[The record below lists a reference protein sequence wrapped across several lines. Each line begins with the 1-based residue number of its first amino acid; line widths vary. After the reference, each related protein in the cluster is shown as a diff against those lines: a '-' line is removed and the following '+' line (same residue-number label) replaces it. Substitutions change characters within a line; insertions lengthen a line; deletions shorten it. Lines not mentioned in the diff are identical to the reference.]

1 MTRRI
6 LRARYLTNHEARVRS
21 IVGVTSACRSWTRRL
36 DHLSCR
42 SWPRRRFLGVSE
54 CASAAGPE
62 PSPTHTPSACACA
75 ARTAGGQSGG
85 GAANQGAQSNAGG
98 SSFLG
103 KDLPFFDPSS
113 NIITWDGKSWNITNN
128 ALFEARFEKFLNAP
142 PAITPPE
149 TDYQALLQQ
158 IMDKLSP
165 GRITPRSTD
174 EAFQLLARASRYQ
187 QDANLC
193 DSIANQVYSAWL
205 SRKNND
211 RLNAASDALE
221 DERKRLEWNARLTAE
236 GTKLEG
242 GGSGKSKDGAVNHQ
256 LRQQQQLSRE
266 MQMQPILTRLAEV
279 TALIRANQLKREV
292 AELQV
297 KIEFQSLI
305 VQHFLQR
312 RFQHALISTRF
323 YRSIFADGDGQLR
336 VGEDAKNLF
345 AKTSGLPPTMGT
357 IDSLAN
363 EILRD
368 TREGV
373 QAFKFLLD
381 KNELQS
387 ASKRLAE
394 TFMIGEYLPDV
405 RTLDRE
411 DKRRALAFVQKS
423 NQLIS
428 AIEVKDFSMAER
440 LVKELSE
447 AAKDFDVSKP
457 MAAIETAK
465 QVSAMHIAKARNAAV
480 SGDKETLEAELKAA
494 TEIWP
499 RNPALSEVSQMIFSQ
514 ADVQSRALVDF
525 DQLLSQKNY
534 RQILDDRMRFIAA
547 TSMYPEKQEELRKVL
562 EDMQVIETS
571 IIQAQEIEK
580 RGDYA
585 GAWES
590 AEKAF
595 RNFPD
600 DNKLNQVRANLT
612 TRAADF
618 VHAIRQAEELEQ
630 KDQPGSSLA
639 WFLKAQSEHPA
650 SEFARQGVERL
661 TKQILPDAS

>member
-1 MTRRI
+1 MKCTLAI
-6 LRARYLTNHEARVRS
+6 LL
-21 IVGVTSACRSWTRRL
+21 
-36 DHLSCR
+36 
-42 SWPRRRFLGVSE
+42 
-54 CASAAGPE
+54 ASATFAAAQGNVSSEFQNAPQQPAQNPPQPLAPQPAPPQPAPAQQPPAG
-62 PSPTHTPSACACA
+62 A
-75 ARTAGGQSGG
+75 QNG
-85 GAANQGAQSNAGG
+85 GAPPNQGAQPNPNAGG

-103 KDLPFFDPSS
+103 KDVPFFDPGS

-128 ALFEARFEKFLNAP
+128 ALFEARFEKYLNAP
-142 PAITPPE
+142 PATSPPE
-149 TDYQALLQQ
+149 TEYQALLQQ
-158 IMDKLSP
+158 ITDKLSP

-187 QDANLC
+187 PDANLC

-205 SRKNND
+205 ARKNND
-211 RLNAASDALE
+211 RLHAASGALE

-242 GGSGKSKDGAVNHQ
+242 GGSGKSKDGAVNQ
-256 LRQQQQLSRE
+256 QVQQQQQLSRE

-312 RFQHALISTRF
+312 RFQHALIGTRF
-323 YRSIFADGDGQLR
+323 YRSIFADGDSQLR

-368 TREGV
+368 VREGV
-373 QAFKFLLD
+373 QAFRFLLD

-423 NQLIS
+423 NQLVS
-428 AIEVKDFSMAER
+428 AIEVKDFSLAEK

-447 AAKDFDVSKP
+447 TAKDFDVSKP

-465 QVSAMHIAKARNAAV
+465 QISAMHIAKARNAAV
-480 SGDKETLEAELKAA
+480 SGDRGTLEAELKAA

-499 RNPALSEVSQMIFSQ
+499 RNPALTEVSQMIFSQ

-547 TSMYPEKQEELRKVL
+547 TSMYPGRQEQLRKVL

-595 RNFPD
+595 RDFPD

-612 TRAADF
+612 TKAADF

-639 WFLKAQSEHPA
+639 WFLKAQSEYPA
-650 SEFARQGVERL
+650 SDFARQGVERL
-661 TKQILPDAS
+661 TKKILPDAS

>member
-1 MTRRI
+1 MKRLI
-6 LRARYLTNHEARVRS
+6 AALL
-21 IVGVTSACRSWTRRL
+21 VTSAVAL
-36 DHLSCR
+36 GLSTG
-42 SWPRRRFLGVSE
+42 SLEFQNAPQQPAENPPQPL
-54 CASAAGPE
+54 APQPAPAQPE
-62 PSPTHTPSACACA
+62 PAQPAP
-75 ARTAGGQSGG
+75 AGGQNSDR
-85 GAANQGAQSNAGG
+85 AASRGAQPNPNAGG

-103 KDLPFFDPSS
+103 KDLPFFDPGS
-113 NIITWDGKSWNITNN
+113 NIVTWDGKSWNINNN
-128 ALFEARFEKFLNAP
+128 ALFEARFEKYLNAP
-142 PAITPPE
+142 PATTPPE
-149 TDYQALLQQ
+149 TEYQALLQQ

-211 RLNAASDALE
+211 RLNAASKSLE
-221 DERKRLEWNARLTAE
+221 DERKRLEWNARLAAE
-236 GTKLEG
+236 GTKLEGGG
-242 GGSGKSKDGAVNHQ
+242 GGSGKSKDGAVNQ
-256 LRQQQQLSRE
+256 QVQQQQQQQFSRE

-312 RFQHALISTRF
+312 RFQHALIGTRF
-323 YRSIFADGDGQLR
+323 YRSIFADGDSQLR

-363 EILRD
+363 EVVRD
-368 TREGV
+368 VHEGV
-373 QAFKFLLD
+373 QAFKFLLG

-405 RTLDRE
+405 RTLDRD
-411 DKRRALAFVQKS
+411 DKRKALSFVQKT
-423 NQLIS
+423 NQLTS
-428 AIEVKDFSMAER
+428 AIEVKDYSMAEK

-447 AAKDFDVSKP
+447 TAKDFDVSKP

-465 QVSAMHIAKARNAAV
+465 QISAMHIAKARNAAV
-480 SGDKETLEAELKAA
+480 SGQRESLEAELKAA

-499 RNPALSEVSQMIFSQ
+499 RNPALSEVSQVIFSQ

-547 TSMYPEKQEELRKVL
+547 TSMYPEKQEQLRKVL

-600 DNKLNQVRANLT
+600 DNKLNQVRSNLT
-612 TRAADF
+612 TKAADF

-630 KDQPGSSLA
+630 RDQAGSSLA
-639 WFLKAQSEHPA
+639 WFLKAQSEYPG

>member
-1 MTRRI
+1 MKRTLAI
-6 LRARYLTNHEARVRS
+6 LL
-21 IVGVTSACRSWTRRL
+21 
-36 DHLSCR
+36 
-42 SWPRRRFLGVSE
+42 
-54 CASAAGPE
+54 ASA
-62 PSPTHTPSACACA
+62 TFA
-75 ARTAGGQSGG
+75 AAQGNVSSEFQNVPQQPAQNPPQPLAPQPAPPQQAPAGGQNGG
-85 GAANQGAQSNAGG
+85 GAAKQTAQPNPNAGG

-103 KDLPFFDPSS
+103 KDVPFFDPGS
-113 NIITWDGKSWNITNN
+113 NIISWDGKSWNITNN
-128 ALFEARFEKFLNAP
+128 ALFEARFEKYLNAP
-142 PAITPPE
+142 PAITQPE

-158 IMDKLSP
+158 IMDKLAP

-205 SRKNND
+205 ARKNND
-211 RLNAASDALE
+211 RLNAASGALE

-236 GTKLEG
+236 ATKLEGG
-242 GGSGKSKDGAVNHQ
+242 GGSGKSKDGAVNEQ
-256 LRQQQQLSRE
+256 VRQQQQLSRE

-312 RFQHALISTRF
+312 RFQHALIGTRF

-368 TREGV
+368 VREGV
-373 QAFKFLLD
+373 HAFKFLLD

-423 NQLIS
+423 NQLVS
-428 AIEVKDFSMAER
+428 AIEVKDFSLAEK
-440 LVKELSE
+440 LVKEMSE
-447 AAKDFDVSKP
+447 TAKDFDVSKP

-465 QVSAMHIAKARNAAV
+465 QISAMHIAKARNAAV
-480 SGDKETLEAELKAA
+480 SGDKGTLEAELKAA

-499 RNPALSEVSQMIFSQ
+499 RNPALGEVSQMIFSQ

-547 TSMYPEKQEELRKVL
+547 TSMYPEKQEQLRKVL

-612 TRAADF
+612 TKAADF
-618 VHAIRQAEELEQ
+618 VHAVRQAEELEQ

-639 WFLKAQSEHPA
+639 WFLKAQSEYPA
-650 SEFARQGVERL
+650 SDFARQGVERL
-661 TKQILPDAS
+661 TKKILPDAS

>member
-1 MTRRI
+1 MKRTLAI
-6 LRARYLTNHEARVRS
+6 LL
-21 IVGVTSACRSWTRRL
+21 
-36 DHLSCR
+36 
-42 SWPRRRFLGVSE
+42 
-54 CASAAGPE
+54 ASATFAAAQGNVSSEFQNAPQQPAQNPPQPQAPQPAPPQPAPAQQGP
-62 PSPTHTPSACACA
+62 
-75 ARTAGGQSGG
+75 AGGQNGG
-85 GAANQGAQSNAGG
+85 GAANQGAQPNPNAGG

-103 KDLPFFDPSS
+103 KDMPFFDPGS
-113 NIITWDGKSWNITNN
+113 NIITWDGKSWNINNN
-128 ALFEARFEKFLNAP
+128 ALFEARFEKYLNAP
-142 PAITPPE
+142 PATSPPE
-149 TDYQALLQQ
+149 TEYQALLQQ

-205 SRKNND
+205 ARKNND
-211 RLNAASDALE
+211 RLNAASGALE

-242 GGSGKSKDGAVNHQ
+242 SGSGKSKDGAVNQ
-256 LRQQQQLSRE
+256 QVQQQQQLSRE

-312 RFQHALISTRF
+312 RFQHALIGTRF
-323 YRSIFADGDGQLR
+323 YRSIFADGDSQLR

-345 AKTSGLPPTMGT
+345 SKTSGLPPTMGT

-368 TREGV
+368 VHEGV
-373 QAFKFLLD
+373 QAFKFLLS

-428 AIEVKDFSMAER
+428 AIEVKDFSMAEK
-440 LVKELSE
+440 LVKEMSE
-447 AAKDFDVSKP
+447 SAKDFDVSKA

-465 QVSAMHIAKARNAAV
+465 QISAMHIAKARNAAV

-499 RNPALSEVSQMIFSQ
+499 RNPALTEVSQMIFSQ

-547 TSMYPEKQEELRKVL
+547 TSMYPEKQEQLRKVL

-580 RGDYA
+580 RGDYE

-612 TRAADF
+612 TKAADF
-618 VHAIRQAEELEQ
+618 VHAVRQAEELEQ

-639 WFLKAQSEHPA
+639 WFLKAQSEYPA
-650 SEFARQGVERL
+650 SDFARQGVERL
-661 TKQILPDAS
+661 TKKILPDAS

>member
-1 MTRRI
+1 
-6 LRARYLTNHEARVRS
+6 
-21 IVGVTSACRSWTRRL
+21 
-36 DHLSCR
+36 
-42 SWPRRRFLGVSE
+42 
-54 CASAAGPE
+54 
-62 PSPTHTPSACACA
+62 
-75 ARTAGGQSGG
+75 
-85 GAANQGAQSNAGG
+85 
-98 SSFLG
+98 
-103 KDLPFFDPSS
+103 
-113 NIITWDGKSWNITNN
+113 
-128 ALFEARFEKFLNAP
+128 
-142 PAITPPE
+142 
-149 TDYQALLQQ
+149 
-158 IMDKLSP
+158 
-165 GRITPRSTD
+165 
-174 EAFQLLARASRYQ
+174 
-187 QDANLC
+187 
-193 DSIANQVYSAWL
+193 
-205 SRKNND
+205 
-211 RLNAASDALE
+211 
-221 DERKRLEWNARLTAE
+221 
-236 GTKLEG
+236 
-242 GGSGKSKDGAVNHQ
+242 
-256 LRQQQQLSRE
+256 
-266 MQMQPILTRLAEV
+266 
-279 TALIRANQLKREV
+279 V

-323 YRSIFADGDGQLR
+323 YRSIFADGNGQLR

-411 DKRRALAFVQKS
+411 DKRMALAFVQKS

-428 AIEVKDFSMAER
+428 AIEVKDFSMAEK

-480 SGDKETLEAELKAA
+480 SGDRETLEAELKAA

-547 TSMYPEKQEELRKVL
+547 TSMYPEKQEQLRKVL

-650 SEFARQGVERL
+650 SEFARQGIERL
-661 TKQILPDAS
+661 TRQILPDAS